1 MVGKTVKENQVR
13 TWQIPNTSQELIMLI
28 CLRVYFCMLFP
39 SLQLLLAKLT
49 ALTFRLSPLQQHC
62 GPDSSLSC
70 SAFKVLVQRAETS
83 AIPPARASHTLWVQ
97 RPPLGAEQ
105 Q

>member
-1 MVGKTVKENQVR
+1 
-13 TWQIPNTSQELIMLI
+13 MLI